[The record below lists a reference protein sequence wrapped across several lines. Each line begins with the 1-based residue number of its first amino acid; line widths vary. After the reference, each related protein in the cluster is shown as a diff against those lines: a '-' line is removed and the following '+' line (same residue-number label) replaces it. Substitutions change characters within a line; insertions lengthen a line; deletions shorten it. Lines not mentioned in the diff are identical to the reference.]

1 MSIPSA
7 SLKAL
12 TASVVV
18 TVVAITGLAAVF
30 GIISGLI
37 NYEDSKQSKT
47 NQGKYKQKPLK
58 NSYYFDE
65 IYLIL
70 NLERV
75 Q

>member
-1 MSIPSA
+1 LSIPSA